1 MQVESYPIDS
11 KPSRKGKER
20 DPLHRDS
27 HSTKEGPQP
36 TDLDEKLTAL
46 RRRNAAMTRPRDKSE
61 RERMQP
67 TSQPNH
73 LPSSSTTPHQ
83 QQHTASSSSIQRTE
97 RPERSPKLTVASSG
111 PRQPPPSPRRH
122 ASPHVIVSRPTQ
134 DADHEDFSRRLKISA
149 SPSPRPSSSTQKPSS
164 TQKLFNPNTD
174 PIPMRRT
181 AEPEQSSEIDTPHA
195 SRNSHSHH
203 RGEDRGSSRQLFDHR
218 KDDPVRFSV
227 LTRPQLSQGGRP
239 TPVSKPSTDYVSAS
253 STSSYAASVASS
265 SFTLSSTT
273 DGSSASSA
281 LFDQRPGQTDESS
294 NNAFSLQ
301 LKKLYRGIT
310 TLEAK
315 VQKEDAMDE
324 GEEAMT
330 ARVMLKGKELE
341 QDEIEKDKWKKRI
354 SDHKQLAELIHTL
367 LTISLAPSVPAS
379 LRNIPTKYNIIVR
392 LWTFGFHK
400 LLESLRHSSFTS
412 PLALEHLQD
421 VIYYAYTFYTGLLEE
436 PTLNPFKAGWLEALG
451 DLARY
456 RMAVAAMV
464 NGGIGGQGGL
474 TQKAVI
480 EASNNTD
487 GVSPRPTSN
496 GSVKSISDA
505 PAARIDDSPSPS
517 IGLAAA
523 RLLDVEPEKE
533 RWRNIARDWYGTGLT
548 DQPGTGKLHHHL
560 GLLSRE
566 AEGEELRAVYHF
578 VKSMTTLHPF
588 PTSRESILP
597 IWAPPLQAK
606 RALPDAR
613 ASDLFVRLHGML
625 FTNIQLDD
633 FQPTLSRFIERL
645 EIEGAQER
653 DWIMMGV
660 TNIASVFEYGRP
672 SGLLRR
678 VGCVGLK
685 EANGPQAAAAM
696 RVMAKK
702 AAAGVPGSTNPDE
715 MDVDQDQNGDATM
728 KSPSIPSAESQLSA
742 DAQPLALKYAL
753 QLTFSMLSY
762 VLSNPERRASQY
774 SSFTLNPYL
783 PIVLTFLATVLKH
796 KPTVEILERSIP
808 WVDLATFFTKVPRKI
823 MISQGLMPP
832 PGSLNNSHLSPSERW
847 IMLTSGCQPPLP
859 EDWCMRGMEWVGRKV
874 FERGYWK
881 SGEERR
887 AELEVL
893 QSVEGTDLTDG
904 TIEDDDDGKEE
915 AKRTSSDL
923 TRRWIRTVRCGVQ
936 LADAIE
942 GFGWSEGTRDWRVE
956 GKLKQKVERWSEED
970 RIEREEEEMRR
981 MGRRWGDD
989 AMDIDED
996 NSASDE
1002 ESEDDD
1008 NDSPEIRELRERRRE
1023 LKKLLQAQSSFVAQ
1037 TSRRARGA
1045 AARPLLP
1052 IVPGYTVLVIDTNI
1066 LLSGLSYFSSFVE
1079 SSRWTV
1085 VVPLPVIMELEGLSK
1100 GPTDLGEA
1108 AKAAMAY
1115 ISSHI
1120 RSHAL
1125 SLKVQTSRGNYLTTL
1140 NVRTEQVDFS
1150 DKSADQTMD
1159 DLILKAAFWH
1169 EDHWVDRSS
1178 MLKAPVA
1185 APADLQNAVKVVLL
1199 SFDRN
1204 MRLKARS
1211 RQLPTASE
1219 KDLASIISKTTI

>member
-20 DPLHRDS
+20 DALLRDS
-27 HSTKEGPQP
+27 NLKEGGPQP
-36 TDLDEKLTAL
+36 TDIDEKLTAL

-61 RERMQP
+61 RERMHPSQP
-67 TSQPNH
+67 T
-73 LPSSSTTPHQ
+73 LPSSSATSQ
-83 QQHTASSSSIQRTE
+83 QQQPAASSSSLQRLE
-97 RPERSPKLTVASSG
+97 RPERSPKLSVPSSAA
-111 PRQPPPSPRRH
+111 RQPPPSPRRH

-134 DADHEDFSRRLKISA
+134 DADHEDFSRRLKIST
-149 SPSPRPSSSTQKPSS
+149 SPSPRPSSSTQKPSAS
-164 TQKLFNPNTD
+164 QKLFNPNTD

-181 AEPEQSSEIDTPHA
+181 AEPEQSPDADTPQA
-195 SRNSHSHH
+195 TRNSHSHH
-203 RGEDRGSSRQLFDHR
+203 REDRGSSRQLFDHR

-239 TPVSKPSTDYVSAS
+239 TPVSKPSADYVSAS

-281 LFDQRPGQTDESS
+281 LFDQRPGQTDESG
-294 NNAFSLQ
+294 NNAFSIQ

-310 TLEAK
+310 SLEAK
-315 VQKEDAMDE
+315 VQKEDAEE
-324 GEEAMT
+324 GEEALT

-341 QDEIEKDKWKKRI
+341 QDDIEKEKWKKRI

-474 TQKAVI
+474 TQKAVT
-480 EASNNTD
+480 EASNGTD
-487 GVSPRPTSN
+487 GVSERPTSN

-597 IWAPPLQAK
+597 IWAPALQAK
-606 RALPDAR
+606 RSLPDAR

-645 EIEGAQER
+645 EIEGAEER
-653 DWIMMGV
+653 DWIMMGI

-672 SGLLRR
+672 NGLLRR
-678 VGCVGLK
+678 VGCVGIK
-685 EANGPQAAAAM
+685 EANGQQAAAAM

-702 AAAGVPGSTNPDE
+702 AAAGVPGSVNPE
-715 MDVDQDQNGDATM
+715 ERMDVDQDQNGDATM
-728 KSPSIPSAESQLSA
+728 KSPTIPSAESQLDA
-742 DAQPLALKYAL
+742 NAQPLALKCAL
-753 QLTFSMLSY
+753 QLTFAMLSY
-762 VLSNPERRASQY
+762 VLSNPERRASQF
-774 SSFTLNPYL
+774 STFTLNPYL

-796 KPTVEILERSIP
+796 KPTLDILERSIP
-808 WVDLATFFTKVPRKI
+808 WAELAHFFTKVPRKI
-823 MISQGLMPP
+823 MISQGLMPHP
-832 PGSLNNSHLSPSERW
+832 ATLGKSHRSPSERW

-874 FERGYWK
+874 FERGFWK

-893 QSVEGTDLTDG
+893 QAVEGTDLTDG
-904 TIEDDDDGKEE
+904 TIEDDDDGQDEDSK
-915 AKRTSSDL
+915 KGMSDL
-923 TRRWIRTVRCGVQ
+923 TRRWIRIVRCGVQ
-936 LADAIE
+936 LADAID
-942 GFGWSEGTRDWRVE
+942 GFGWTDGTREWRVE
-956 GKLKQKVERWSEED
+956 GKLKQKVETWSEED
-970 RIEREEEEMRR
+970 RLEREEEERRR

-1002 ESEDDD
+1002 ESEDDET
-1008 NDSPEIRELRERRRE
+1008 DSPEIRELKERRRE
-1023 LKKLLQAQSSFVAQ
+1023 LRRLIQAQSTIAAQ
-1037 TSRRARGA
+1037 TSRRPRGA
-1045 AARPLLP
+1045 ASRPLLP

-1066 LLSGLSYFSSFVE
+1066 LLSALSIFSSFIE
-1079 SSRWTV
+1079 SFRWTV
-1085 VVPLPVIMELEGLSK
+1085 IVPLPVIMELEGLSK
-1100 GPTDLGEA
+1100 DTNTIGEA
-1108 AKAAMAY
+1108 AKSAMGY

-1125 SLKVQTSRGNYLTTL
+1125 SLKVQTSRGNYLTSL

-1150 DKSADQTMD
+1150 DKSSAEQTMD

-1178 MLKAPVA
+1178 MLKAPVVA
-1185 APADLQNAVKVVLL
+1185 TTDLQNAVKVVLL

-1219 KDLASIISKTTI
+1219 KDLASILSKTTT